1 MAQLFAFYMPSI
13 INAIHIQKLTEII
26 LPSAQNIVGTCRQIT
41 ILKYQVSSR
50 LVTHPKCIYA
60 STPPAFLILF
70 LTIFNLLILS
80 DIPSFF
86 FLKVL
91 LVSHLTLLTLFHTLG
106 FYFVATAFGPA
117 SFEITILSTVHQIM
131 AYVAQHGDLRLPWMK
146 LLIFSNNFL
155 VLVAI
160 IQVSQSSKCFLK
172 F

>member
-1 MAQLFAFYMPSI
+1 
-13 INAIHIQKLTEII
+13 
-26 LPSAQNIVGTCRQIT
+26 
-41 ILKYQVSSR
+41 
-50 LVTHPKCIYA
+50 
-60 STPPAFLILF
+60 
-70 LTIFNLLILS
+70 
-80 DIPSFF
+80 
-86 FLKVL
+86 
-91 LVSHLTLLTLFHTLG
+91 LLTLFHTLG